1 MAQRNTFLDGDL
13 SDRTSLIHLLDKN
26 DSEDNNEAHVIKHSP
41 YYGETDFSKLLVHK
55 AGFSIFSLNIQSVN
69 AKFDEF
75 QLFVNKMNLTN
86 PISVICL
93 QECWLSAMDNVTMFN
108 LDGYELFSQP
118 NQCCAHGG
126 LIIYVHKQFA
136 ATVLTNIKVQSSGW
150 EYLCVQL
157 SHQKPRSKQY
167 ILCNIYRTPNEL
179 VDDINTFTNELSS
192 FLVKLKNL
200 KHSAYLCGDYNIDLL
215 KVKINKHYCNYFD
228 DVVSNGFFPKITLP
242 TRLSDHSSTLI
253 DNIFTNNMDETGTS
267 GILLNNISDHQMIFT
282 YVENV
287 SYITEVPKF
296 MEIEKSDDRSMHAF
310 VNELNELN
318 MYDQL
323 QSAIDTNPQENYDTF
338 IKLLSSAKN
347 KHLPRRIVPFNKKKH
362 KKAKWLTNGI
372 LKSINTKDK
381 MYKKL
386 MKADNLDEVMYAN
399 LKAEFNDYKKTL
411 RRSINEAKQL
421 YYKRTFELYRN
432 DIKQTWS
439 VIKHTLQKNARCPD
453 STNFVLNNLM
463 ITNLD
468 EIANEFNK
476 YFVNI
481 GRSLNDRIQSVTTS
495 DDYLLQHNKPE
506 TTFSFVSVNEVYI
519 DNVINKLKNKSSYGY
534 DTISNKHIKYARN
547 ILSRP
552 LTLLINQCIHY
563 THRYISR
570 AIKIIPCET
579 TAQKRRQNTVWKL

>member
-1 MAQRNTFLDGDL
+1 
-13 SDRTSLIHLLDKN
+13 
-26 DSEDNNEAHVIKHSP
+26 
-41 YYGETDFSKLLVHK
+41 
-55 AGFSIFSLNIQSVN
+55 
-69 AKFDEF
+69 
-75 QLFVNKMNLTN
+75 
-86 PISVICL
+86 
-93 QECWLSAMDNVTMFN
+93 MDNVTMFN

-126 LIIYVHKQFA
+126 LIMYVHKQFA
-136 ATVLTNIKVQSSGW
+136 ATVLTNIKVQSSEW

-179 VDDINTFTNELSS
+179 VDDITTFTNELSS

-200 KHSAYLCGDYNIDLL
+200 KHSAYLCGDYNFDLL

-296 MEIEKSDDRSMHAF
+296 IEIEKSDDRSMHAF

-318 MYDQL
+318 IYDQL
-323 QSAIDTNPQENYDTF
+323 QSVIDTNPQENYNTF
-338 IKLLSSAKN
+338 IKLPSSAKN
-347 KHLPRRIVPFNKKKH
+347 KHLPRRIVRFNKKKH

-399 LKAEFNDYKKTL
+399 LNAEFNDYKKTL

-432 DIKQTWS
+432 DINPGTPYGIYMSHVFFLHLLHEYNK
-439 VIKHTLQKNARCPD
+439 KN
-453 STNFVLNNLM
+453 
-463 ITNLD
+463 
-468 EIANEFNK
+468 
-476 YFVNI
+476 YFKLSPI
-481 GRSLNDRIQSVTTS
+481 
-495 DDYLLQHNKPE
+495 LL
-506 TTFSFVSVNEVYI
+506 
-519 DNVINKLKNKSSYGY
+519 
-534 DTISNKHIKYARN
+534 
-547 ILSRP
+547 
-552 LTLLINQCIHY
+552 
-563 THRYISR
+563 
-570 AIKIIPCET
+570 
-579 TAQKRRQNTVWKL
+579 